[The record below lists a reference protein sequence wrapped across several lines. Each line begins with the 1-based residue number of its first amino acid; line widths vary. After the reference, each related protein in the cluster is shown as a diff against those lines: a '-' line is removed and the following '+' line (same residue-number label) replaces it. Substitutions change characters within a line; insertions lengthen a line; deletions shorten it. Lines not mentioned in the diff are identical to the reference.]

1 MLGSKTLT
9 YKPNISQSPIIIKA
23 SQTKFKFI
31 QKCGIEGYMNLRS
44 RHADKI
50 HQYVGHPSVAC
61 QTLRMILHT
70 KIHEGTLEL
79 PCKKQTIDTDTLP
92 KLRENKVVVVISF
105 SEDDDAYHPWKNDPK
120 PLETI
125 WESFGYMEKAY

>member
-61 QTLRMILHT
+61 QTLRRILHA
-70 KIHEGTLEL
+70 KIHKEALEL
-79 PCKKQTIDTDTLP
+79 PYKKQVVNTNPLP
-92 KLRENKVVVVISF
+92 KHKGEKVVAMISYI
-105 SEDDDAYHPWKNDPK
+105 DDNDVYQP
-120 PLETI
+120 
-125 WESFGYMEKAY
+125 